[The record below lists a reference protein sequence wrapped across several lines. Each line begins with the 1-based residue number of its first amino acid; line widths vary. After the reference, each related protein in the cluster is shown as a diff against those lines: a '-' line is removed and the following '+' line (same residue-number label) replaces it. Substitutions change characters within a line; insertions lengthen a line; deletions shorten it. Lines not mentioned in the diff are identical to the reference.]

1 MAKFTAVQHDCTDP
15 WSDTTKSGEWI
26 SKLCALVY
34 RVNKDCDASISVYV
48 NGELI
53 PSDVTALSDG
63 GLDYLIAYSAIKPF
77 PEVKAT
83 VVTPDDTYEL
93 VFSEKNIKASQVAVI
108 DGYYD
113 PPSQLIENARRLGA
127 WVGQVTN
134 QTLTVEF
141 RFHPLLAEFLEITF
155 DGWDRKSLEGNDVKT
170 ESESKKAKRIEQRN
184 EDLLLVNKMG
194 ELAEEEICPK
204 EVFRELFLT
213 FITLEIQAEGRCVAV
228 TGKGD
233 FLSLRISQFFL
244 NTLHK
249 FGVNEPIIF
258 HGSTAE
264 PVKVEIRIVLRPELE
279 LYLEQIDGIF
289 FEKLLDKIKEKSDL
303 KHQSSY
309 SNIP

>member
-1 MAKFTAVQHDCTDP
+1 MAIFTATQFDCNDP
-15 WSDTTKSGEWI
+15 WSDTTDRSDWI
-26 SKLCALVY
+26 SELCALVY
-34 RVNKDCDASISVYV
+34 RVNKDRDASFSVYV

-63 GLDYLIAYSAIKPF
+63 GLDYLIAYSARKSF

-83 VVTPDDTYEL
+83 VVTPDDTFEL
-93 VFSEKNIKASQVAVI
+93 IFSKKNIKASQVAVI

-127 WVGQVTN
+127 WVGYVTN

-155 DGWDRKSLEGNDVKT
+155 NGRKSLKGDDVKT
-170 ESESKKAKRIEQRN
+170 ESESEKAKRIEKRH
-184 EDLLLVNKMG
+184 EDLLLVTKMG

-213 FITLEIQAEGRCVAV
+213 FITLEIRAEGRCVGV

-233 FLSLRISQFFL
+233 FLTLRISPFFL
-244 NTLHK
+244 ETLHR
-249 FGVNEPIIF
+249 FGLNEPIIF

-264 PVKVEIRIVLRPELE
+264 PVKVEVRIVLRPELE

-289 FEKLLDKIKEKSDL
+289 FEKLLDKIKEKSDI
-303 KHQSSY
+303 KHQ
-309 SNIP
+309 